1 MLRAL
6 ALCAALVLGAAG
18 ADAKKPRKHHRARTW
33 HAHKSPKTLFPSLHV
48 VVPAGTSGN
57 GEGGAGDPA
66 PPASPDSPDPGP
78 AAPPPASYPSRTG
91 VDEDEY
97 FVHIAHLTL
106 AAGPVELNV
115 HNFGMDDHD
124 ITVQSTNGFQVAQ
137 EYLVAGQD
145 AQLLL
150 NLPAGTY
157 KLYCSLYDGAHDQL
171 GMNAEL
177 TVK

>member
-1 MLRAL
+1 MVRLL
-6 ALCAALVLGAAG
+6 VLCAALVAVAG
-18 ADAKKPRKHHRARTW
+18 TSDAKPRKHRKAPTW
-33 HAHKSPKTLFPSLHV
+33 HAHRSPNALFPSLHI
-48 VVPAGTSGN
+48 VVPARAPD
-57 GEGGAGDPA
+57 EGGPAADPGA
-66 PPASPDSPDPGP
+66 PSGPGTPDPGP
-78 AAPPPASYPSRTG
+78 SAPPPPAYPSRTG
-91 VDEDEY
+91 VNEDEY
-97 FVHIAHLTL
+97 FVHIAHITL

-124 ITVQSTNGFQVAQ
+124 ITVESSNGFQVAQ

-157 KLYCSLYDGAHDQL
+157 KLYCSLGDGSHDQL
-171 GMNAEL
+171 GMHADL